1 MKLIKIN
8 EKHFIIVDSSEINI
22 GDWIFYPI
30 TKAILRWDGNMP
42 LRNEGLK
49 LTHSTIIYMFQDDI
63 LLLSLQEV
71 EKLIYGYSIEEIA
84 LEKYPRHVFRKGE
97 VGTDLS
103 YLNRKSFTDGFK
115 THREL
120 VKDKLFTIEDMEKA
134 MRLFH
139 DREIKTT
146 DEIIQS
152 LLPKEEWDIKFEQ
165 GKLVLL

>member
-22 GDWIFYPI
+22 GDWF
-30 TKAILRWDGNMP
+30 DVQ
-42 LRNEGLK
+42 
-49 LTHSTIIYMFQDDI
+49 IIS
-63 LLLSLQEV
+63 LSEIEEAV
-71 EKLIYGYSIEEIA
+71 YGYSIEEIA
-84 LEKYPRHVFRKGE
+84 LEKYPIHVFRKGE

-134 MRLFH
+134 
-139 DREIKTT
+139 K
-146 DEIIQS
+146 IIY
-152 LLPKEEWDIKFEQ
+152 
-165 GKLVLL
+165 